1 LRCLG
6 TKLGNGA
13 FYSRISLEDPTM
25 FAAPAPLQKPPF
37 SDDSTEIEKIRAQI
51 AGLAGDVT
59 RIVEDRARQ
68 AKRLAEDAT
77 VATREQIEEY
87 PLATMA
93 GAFAAGAL
101 IGVFLTEKRSENPRS
116 RFENAREDLTSYA
129 SDLKRSLARTARD
142 YSMSDRLEGLAS
154 ALSKTDAK
162 ESILPMFD
170 RVVGWL
176 GQATDSAKAS
186 AQAVAT
192 KVSG

>member
-1 LRCLG
+1 M
-6 TKLGNGA
+6 
-13 FYSRISLEDPTM
+13 I
-25 FAAPAPLQKPPF
+25 AAPAPLLKSPL
-37 SDDSTEIEKIRAQI
+37 SDDSTELVKIRAQI
-51 AGLAGDVT
+51 AALSVDVA

-101 IGVFLTEKRSENPRS
+101 IGVLLTEKRSETPRS
-116 RFENAREDLTSYA
+116 RFENARDDLTFYA
-129 SDLKRSLARTARD
+129 SDLKRSLSRTARD
-142 YSMSDRLEGLAS
+142 YSMSDRLEGLAT

-162 ESILPMFD
+162 ESIMPVFD
-170 RVVGWL
+170 RVVAWL

-186 AQAVAT
+186 AQAVAA

>member
-1 LRCLG
+1 
-6 TKLGNGA
+6 
-13 FYSRISLEDPTM
+13 M

-51 AGLAGDVT
+51 AALAGDVT

-68 AKRLAEDAT
+68 AKRLAEDTT

-101 IGVFLTEKRSENPRS
+101 IGVLLTEKRSETPRS
-116 RFENAREDLTSYA
+116 RFDSARDELTSYA
-129 SDLKRSLARTARD
+129 SDLQRSLARTARD

-162 ESILPMFD
+162 ETIMPVFD

-186 AQAVAT
+186 AQAVAA